1 MTTTT
6 TTTVVLDEED
16 ENLAHFLESEVL
28 SVSDQ
33 VCLFP
38 FPWNW
43 FPFSTK
49 FRIPIWNFVLQEDGK
64 TVEEEPNAKRAKLV
78 DKDKEEDNN
87 NNNNKRNNVVPKRIE
102 SGIFSKVPSELFP
115 HILKFLSSEVY
126 TINKSSFLYLFIY
139 YYY

>member
-1 MTTTT
+1 M
-6 TTTVVLDEED
+6 
-16 ENLAHFLESEVL
+16 
-28 SVSDQ
+28 
-33 VCLFP
+33 
-38 FPWNW
+38 
-43 FPFSTK
+43 
-49 FRIPIWNFVLQEDGK
+49 QEDGK

-126 TINKSSFLYLFIY
+126 TINKSSFLYFFIY
-139 YYY
+139 YYYY